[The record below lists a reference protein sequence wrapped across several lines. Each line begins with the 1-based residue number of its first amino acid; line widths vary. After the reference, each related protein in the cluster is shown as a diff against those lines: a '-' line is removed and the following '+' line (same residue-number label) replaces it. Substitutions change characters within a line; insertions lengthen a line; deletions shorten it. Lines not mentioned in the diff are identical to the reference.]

1 VDLEVPRSSR
11 GGCTIYTQITVAL
24 HPPRAFAYRPCEFTT
39 LVLRMSH
46 WLELQTSTAPATL
59 IAEVAQAHDG
69 SLGMAHAFIDAAAGA
84 GVHAVKFQTHIAS
97 EESTAS
103 EPWRVKFSKQD
114 ETRFD
119 YWKRM
124 EFSAEAW
131 AGLKLHA
138 EDKGLIFLSSAFSHA
153 AVDVLRKLG
162 MSAWK
167 VASGELTN
175 LPLIEHMASDGK
187 PVLLSTGMSPH
198 NEIDSAAVIVRNA
211 NAPMAIFQ
219 CTTQYPSPPESIG
232 LNMLDELQ
240 ARHSCAVGLSDH
252 SGTIFPT
259 LAAVAA
265 HHAQLIE
272 VHLTLSRDMFGPDVV
287 ASVTPSELK
296 QLVEGVRFIEN
307 MAANP
312 VQKNAIDPR
321 TAPMRQIFFK
331 SVVPLRDLKS
341 GTTLTRDM
349 LGLKKPGTG
358 IPAAELG
365 TVIGRVLAHD
375 VVKDMPL
382 QHGDLK

>member
-1 VDLEVPRSSR
+1 M
-11 GGCTIYTQITVAL
+11 
-24 HPPRAFAYRPCEFTT
+24 TT
-39 LVLRMSH
+39 LDTH
-46 WLELQTSTAPATL
+46 KNWLLQQTHTSPCAL

-69 SLGMAHAFIDAAAGA
+69 SLGMAHAFIDAAAIA
-84 GVHAVKFQTHIAS
+84 GVDAIKFQTHIAA

-124 EFSAEAW
+124 EFTPDGW
-131 AGLKLHA
+131 AGLQQHA

-153 AVDVLRKLG
+153 AVDLLRKLG
-162 MSAWK
+162 MPAWK

-187 PVLLSTGMSPH
+187 PVMLSTGMSPH
-198 NEIDSAAVIVRNA
+198 DEIDAAVNVVRKTKS
-211 NAPMAIFQ
+211 PLAIFQ

-232 LNMLDELQ
+232 LNMLDELH
-240 ARHSCAVGLSDH
+240 ARHECAVGLSDH
-252 SGTIFPT
+252 SGTIYPS

-265 HHAQLIE
+265 HKAQLIE

-287 ASVTPSELK
+287 ASITPAELK
-296 QLVEGVRFIEN
+296 QLVDGVRFIES

-312 VQKNAIDPR
+312 VQKNTLDPR

-331 SVVPLRDLKS
+331 SVVPLTDIAA
-341 GTTLTRDM
+341 GTELARDM

-358 IPAAELG
+358 IPAAELE
-365 TVIGRVLAHD
+365 TVIGRILKRD
-375 VVKDMPL
+375 VTRDTPL
-382 QHGDLK
+382 QQDDLT

>member
-1 VDLEVPRSSR
+1 MT
-11 GGCTIYTQITVAL
+11 G
-24 HPPRAFAYRPCEFTT
+24 T
-39 LVLRMSH
+39 LQKIGSLS
-46 WLELQTSTAPATL
+46 WLESPSGEARATL

-69 SLGMAHAFIDAAAGA
+69 SLGMAHAFIDSAATA
-84 GVHAVKFQTHIAS
+84 GVDAIKFQTHIAA

-114 ETRFD
+114 EARFD

-124 EFSAEAW
+124 EFSAGQW
-131 AGLKLHA
+131 AGLKSHA

-153 AVDVLRKLG
+153 AVDLLRNLG
-162 MSAWK
+162 MPAWK

-175 LPLIEHMASDGK
+175 LPLITHMASDGK

-198 NEIDSAAVIVRNA
+198 SEIDAAVAVVRKSSA
-211 NAPMAIFQ
+211 SLAIFQ

-232 LNMLDELQ
+232 LNMLDELRE
-240 ARHSCAVGLSDH
+240 RHHCAVGLSDH
-252 SGTIFPT
+252 SGTIFPS

-265 HHAQLIE
+265 HKAQLIE

-287 ASVTPSELK
+287 ASVTPAELK

-312 VQKNAIDPR
+312 ISKNAIDPR

-331 SVVPLRDLKS
+331 SVVPLSDLAK
-341 GTTLTRDM
+341 GTRLTREV

-358 IPAAELG
+358 IPAAEFES
-365 TVIGRVLAHD
+365 VIGRELKHAVM
-375 VVKDMPL
+375 KDKPL
-382 QHGDLK
+382 QQDDLV